1 VIDETKLLDMSDE
14 ELLRIVK
21 GNSPT
26 NLLWQGAKAALE
38 VRNAKRM
45 SDSAIR
51 MEVVTYVI
59 AAATIVQLVLGI
71 IEWVRH

>member
-1 VIDETKLLDMSDE
+1 MIDETKLLDMSDE

-38 VRNAKRM
+38 VKNGGWP
-45 SDSAIR
+45 
-51 MEVVTYVI
+51 T
-59 AAATIVQLVLGI
+59 L
-71 IEWVRH
+71 